1 MKNIELIEKKL
12 KSLLEKI
19 ESGLTHSRLKED
31 DLTYVKI
38 MSNRYLRE
46 IALIKTTLEISKGS
60 IEEGEFK
67 ELIIH
72 IDNFAKEVNELIKI
86 K

>member
-1 MKNIELIEKKL
+1 MRNIELIEKKI

-31 DLTYVKI
+31 DLTYVTI

-46 IALIKTTLEISKGS
+46 IALIKTTLKIS
-60 IEEGEFK
+60 EETVNEGEFK

-72 IDNFAKEVNELIKI
+72 IDNFAKKANELIKI